1 MVFVKIVKNKAY
13 FKRFQVK
20 YRRRREGKTDYRAR
34 KRLVTQDKNK
44 YNSPKYRLVVRHTN
58 QDITAQIIKSK
69 IDGDYVVTAAYA
81 HELKRYGITLGLT
94 NYASTYAVGLLIA
107 RRLLQ
112 KLGLDKKFEGVK
124 NPNGEIFHIS
134 QTGDGPRPFTA
145 LLDVGLKRTT
155 TGCRVFAALKGAVDG
170 GLNVPH
176 NEKRFV
182 GYNKEEKAFKADV
195 LRKHIFGTHI
205 GEYMKKLRESNPAQF
220 ESQFARFVKAGIDE
234 KKIEEVYK
242 KAHAAIRAD
251 PSVKITQK
259 KKPAQPKK
267 YNKKRLTLAER
278 KARVATKLAQVKAR
292 PAATTTA
299 GGDD

>member
-1 MVFVKIVKNKAY
+1 MVFVKLVKNKAY

-58 QDITAQIIKSK
+58 KDVTCQIIKPK
-69 IDGDYVVTAAYA
+69 LNGDLIVTAAYA
-81 HELKRYGITLGLT
+81 HELKRYGINLGLT
-94 NYASTYAVGLLIA
+94 NYSSTYAVGLLLA

-124 NPNGEIFHIS
+124 NPNGEIFHVE
-134 QTGDGPRPFTA
+134 QTGEGPRPFTA

-182 GYNKEEKAFKADV
+182 GYSKEEKAFKADI

-205 GEYMKKLRESNPAQF
+205 GEYMKRLREDNPTQF

-234 KKIEEVYK
+234 KKIEDVYK
-242 KAHAAIRAD
+242 KAHAGIRAD
-251 PSVKITQK
+251 PEAKLTQK
-259 KKPAQPKK
+259 KKPVQPKK

-278 KARVATKLAQVKAR
+278 KARVTAKLALVKKS
-292 PAATTTA
+292 TTA
-299 GGDD
+299 SGDS